1 MPKKTRTNLILTLA
15 AVLVALVQ
23 MACPVPVEMMS
34 EAEILEM
41 TQAAALETSGPSMAQ
56 TMIPAIQSNE
66 ERQAIVNN
74 PDLPRIWFDYSAA
87 TPGDLPMY
95 RSALLGGIAV
105 QNSGAAP
112 WKAAMSTSV
121 TRDYQALGALQPGTV
136 AETTTF
142 DGTYDP
148 AQERLQGTIQHDVTI
163 TAEATAEY
171 LAHTWTYRLTCQLD
185 AQRVKGTTTIAGT
198 CAGTA
203 TETRTVPAETD
214 QNYQKEDAVTL
225 NVSAELS
232 EALWGNP

>member
-1 MPKKTRTNLILTLA
+1 MLKKRRTNLTLILA
-15 AVLVALVQ
+15 AVLLGLAQ

-56 TMIPAIQSNE
+56 TMIPAIQSQE
-66 ERQAIVNN
+66 DRQAIVNN

-87 TPGDLPMY
+87 TPGDLPLY

-105 QNSGAAP
+105 QNSGPSP
-112 WKAAMSTSV
+112 WTAAMSTAV
-121 TRDYQALGALQPGTV
+121 TRDYQALGGLTPGTV

-142 DGTYDP
+142 DGKYDP
-148 AQERLQGTIQHDVTI
+148 AQERLQGTIQHDVTL

-171 LAHTWTYRLTCQLD
+171 LAHTWTYHLTCQLD

-198 CAGTA
+198 CTGPA
-203 TETRTVPAETD
+203 TEINTVPAETT
-214 QNYQKEDAVTL
+214 QNYQKEETVTL
-225 NVSAELS
+225 NVSAELP
-232 EALWGNP
+232 EALWSNP